1 MTKAARGKRFDGA
14 VAAWGVLT
22 LLGYAGDAV
31 LHPAGF
37 LDGARA
43 MGRWL
48 RAQLLMPHPESGV
61 ALLIRFARVLPLVVF
76 LVPAVAAVVVV
87 GVAVALRRRRRD
99 HVQRGARVGRPAR
112 RERGALQIGEVSIPR
127 GIEPQHL
134 LLTGSTGTGKS
145 LALQALAETIRD
157 RVEDRA
163 VVVDPG
169 GELLARFWRPGDT
182 LLNPLD
188 ARSVA
193 WSPLAEMRDAA
204 DADRLAK
211 SLLPDTDGQDA
222 QQWQL
227 YAQGLTA
234 AVLQRL
240 MERRGTASNADLVH
254 FLTVAHSEDLEALV
268 RGLPAQTLFDAGAA
282 KMLGSVRAIIGAYC
296 APYRLLPPGAGAE
309 TWSLRR
315 WVEGGNGWLWIP
327 VRADWSTALRP
338 LIAAWIGE
346 MVSAALALPP
356 GRDRRLWL
364 LLDELA
370 ALGRVQSLSEALTQ
384 GRKFGLCA
392 VAGLQT
398 VAQLRGT
405 YGLQGAQTLLSCFST
420 QLILRASDPETA
432 DWCSRLLGDQQ
443 LSRRVKNEGSGAG
456 GSHSGESEQISIERV
471 VLASEIAGLRDRRG
485 FVKLAGDSPIARV
498 EIPIPPARAAV
509 CRPFVAAAAA
519 NGVPTPEPAAL
530 PAVVSSAVDD
540 RVQRMRV

>member
-1 MTKAARGKRFDGA
+1 MTKAARGKRFDG
-14 VAAWGVLT
+14 VVVAWGVLT
-22 LLGYAGDAV
+22 LLGYAGDAT

-37 LDGARA
+37 LEGARA
-43 MGRWL
+43 IGRWL

-61 ALLIRFARVLPLVVF
+61 ALLIRFARILPMVVY
-76 LVPAVAAVVVV
+76 LVPATAAAVVV

-99 HVQRGARVGRPAR
+99 SVQRGARFGRPAR
-112 RERGALQIGEVSIPR
+112 RERGAIQIGEVPIPR

-169 GELLARFWRPGDT
+169 GELLARFWRCGDT
-182 LLNPLD
+182 ILNPLD

-193 WSPLAEMRDAA
+193 WSPLAEMRGTA

-240 MERRGTASNADLVH
+240 MERHGTATNADLVH
-254 FLTVAHSEDLEALV
+254 FLTVARSEDLEALV
-268 RGLPAQTLFDAGAA
+268 RGLPAQTLFDSGAV

-296 APYRLLPPGAGAE
+296 APYRLLPPDAGADA
-309 TWSLRR
+309 WSLRR
-315 WVEGGNGWLWIP
+315 WVEGGSGWLWIP
-327 VRADWSTALRP
+327 VRADLATALRP

-346 MVSAALALPP
+346 AVSAALALPP
-356 GRDRRLWL
+356 DRDRRLWL

-370 ALGRVQSLSEALTQ
+370 ALGRVQSLADALTQ

-398 VAQLRGT
+398 VAQLREA
-405 YGLQGAQTLLSCFST
+405 YGLPGAQTLLSCFSS

-485 FVKLAGDSPIARV
+485 FLKLAGDWPIARV
-498 EIPIPPARAAV
+498 EIPIPPAGAEV
-509 CRPFVAAAAA
+509 CRPFVAATA
-519 NGVPTPEPAAL
+519 NGVPALEPAAL